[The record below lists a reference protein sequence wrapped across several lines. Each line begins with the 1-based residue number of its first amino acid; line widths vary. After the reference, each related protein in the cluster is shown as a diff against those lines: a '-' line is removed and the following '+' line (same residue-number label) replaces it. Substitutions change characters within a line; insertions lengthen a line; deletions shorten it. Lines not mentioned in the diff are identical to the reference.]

1 MIKTDGYFLLH
12 RSLFENPIVTKDADY
27 FITWIYILS
36 QAEWKSGKKVEF
48 GGKTIELQAGQFT
61 TGVSNQMLCDLKK
74 VNNGLNVSK
83 LNRVLKKLKIEK
95 QIEQRSDHQCT
106 LITVLNW
113 DKYQLSEQRN
123 EQRVNNDR
131 TTSEQRVNTN
141 EIKEEENERNKGIK
155 ELSND
160 NSSLKASGEYERK
173 PYQEYIDLWN
183 SLENLGIQPIRSIS
197 GKRLISFR
205 ARLKEHGKDSFTE
218 CIEQIRQSEFLQKS
232 NFFKFDWIVCETNYP
247 KVLEGKYSDK
257 EKQKQSSFD
266 ADSFMRRFEE

>member
-61 TGVSNQMLCDLKK
+61 TGVSNQMLSDLKK

-131 TTSEQRVNTN
+131 TTNEQRVNTN

-160 NSSLKASGEYERK
+160 NSSLKASGEDERK

-183 SLENLGIQPIRSIS
+183 SLKNLGIQPIRSIS

-257 EKQKQSSFD
+257 AKQKQSSFD
-266 ADSFMRRFEE
+266 ADEFLRRFEE